1 MATATVFALPF
12 SAPWKKRLEKLRE
25 RAGAVGLRGAGL
37 REPASAA
44 ENRWIGRDGPCNG
57 PGMPSENT
65 LPESCGVTASLES
78 FDGTAISYRRLGS
91 GPPVVLVH
99 GSGGGLH
106 SWQPV
111 AEHLSARFELW
122 MPARRGYAPSGPGRS
137 PKRFADEVGDLEAL
151 IAEVGRPVDLV
162 GMSYGATVALHAVA
176 SGLPVRSLVLWEPPL
191 YAAGEELTP
200 VLDEFA
206 ELSANGDRR
215 RADRLL
221 AEKVARVPAAL
232 LDLMDAGEPADD
244 EPDDALGWH
253 RDLESLAADSADLGR
268 WSTVTVPTLLMRG
281 ADTWQPMPET
291 LDRLANA
298 LPHVA
303 CTTFPGQ
310 MHFAPSVVPEAV
322 AAEITRFLS
331 RS

>member
-1 MATATVFALPF
+1 
-12 SAPWKKRLEKLRE
+12 
-25 RAGAVGLRGAGL
+25 
-37 REPASAA
+37 
-44 ENRWIGRDGPCNG
+44 
-57 PGMPSENT
+57 MPSEIN
-65 LPESCGVTASLES
+65 LPESCGATASLES

-111 AEHLSARFELW
+111 AEHLAARFELW

-137 PKRFADEVGDLEAL
+137 PKRFADEVGDLEVL
-151 IAEVGRPVDLV
+151 IAEIGRPVDLV

-206 ELSANGDRR
+206 ELSAKGDRR

-253 RDLESLAADSADLGR
+253 RDLESLAADSADVGR

-298 LPHVA
+298 LPHVT